1 MLVYRFLLAIVI
13 SVVTL
18 LISTVLDA
26 IFAPLPFA
34 VQFLLQIP
42 VLVILIDE
50 GRRWLISNIAFL
62 DKTLTKEDI
71 DGCFFFAA
79 PIAAVGSFSLFKSL
93 GQLRPF

>member
-18 LISTVLDA
+18 LISTVIDI

-34 VQFLLQIP
+34 FLLQIP
-42 VLVILIDE
+42 VLVILMDE
-50 GRRWLISNIAFL
+50 GRRWLNALL
-62 DKTLTKEDI
+62 DKTLSKEDI

-93 GQLRPF
+93 EKLRPF